1 MSYSIEIAQ
10 AKYISELPEL
20 SIVSAELFPVE
31 DLPLALRSETTPL
44 AIFEEALNEQR
55 LWIAVDENKD
65 QAVGFAFLTEKCGQ
79 THLSELDVHPEHGRQ
94 GLVYKFT

>member
-10 AKYISELPEL
+10 AKYISELPEI

-44 AIFEEALNEQR
+44 EIFEEALNEQR

-79 THLSELDVHPEHGRQ
+79 IHL
-94 GLVYKFT
+94 